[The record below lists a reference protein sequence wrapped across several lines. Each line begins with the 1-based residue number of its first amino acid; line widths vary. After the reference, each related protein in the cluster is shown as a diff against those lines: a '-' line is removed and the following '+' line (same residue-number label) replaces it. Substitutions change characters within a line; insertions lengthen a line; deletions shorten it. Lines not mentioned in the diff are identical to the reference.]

1 MDEGT
6 LGRMFSDRQ
15 LTVDELRNGA
25 RLWLEVLDFAR
36 RSDEMV
42 VTRSDRRFEGFAL
55 GITAATEL
63 VDDSASPIQLSGCS
77 TGERSL
83 PAEPASHAR

>member
-1 MDEGT
+1 VDKGA

-15 LTVDELRNGA
+15 LTADELRGGA
-25 RLWLEVLDFAR
+25 RLWLEVLACAR

-63 VDDSASPIQLSGCS
+63 VDDCASPIN
-77 TGERSL
+77 
-83 PAEPASHAR
+83 